1 MRFAPPA
8 YTQAEQAQAEQR
20 EWGRRLGTSGASRD
34 EHEAR
39 VRKAGLWSEP
49 DPTPPSDWR
58 HGDLGGP
65 TKKATASRI
74 CHVPGSASYSSVKKF
89 TKYPTL
95 EACLVSGGRLPK
107 QSK

>member
-8 YTQAEQAQAEQR
+8 YTQAEQR
-20 EWGRRLGTSGASRD
+20 EWGGRLGTSGASRD
-34 EHEAR
+34 EYEAR

-65 TKKATASRI
+65 TKKATSSGI
-74 CHVPGSASYSSVKKF
+74 CHVPGSPSYSSVKKF
-89 TKYPTL
+89 TQYPTL
-95 EACLVSGGRLPK
+95 EACLASGGRLPK
-107 QSK
+107 K